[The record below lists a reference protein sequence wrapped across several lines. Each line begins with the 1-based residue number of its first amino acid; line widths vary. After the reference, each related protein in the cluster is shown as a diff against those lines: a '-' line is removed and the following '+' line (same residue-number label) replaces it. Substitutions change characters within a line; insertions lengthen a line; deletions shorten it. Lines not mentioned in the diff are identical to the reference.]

1 MKILGREPTLIIQSM
16 SAVLSVIVALGVKNL
31 SAEQASLV
39 IAVITAGFG
48 LVNAIAVRPI
58 APAAFIAFIGAGAA
72 LLAGYGL
79 EVSQELVG
87 SITVATVAV
96 LALLTRGQ
104 VTPVADPRSPEI
116 VVG

>member
-1 MKILGREPTLIIQSM
+1 MKIFGREPTLIIQTM
-16 SAVLSVIVALGVKNL
+16 SAVLSVVVALGVPGLDAK
-31 SAEQASLV
+31 QAALI
-39 IAVITAGFG
+39 IAVITAGFA
-48 LVNAIAVRPI
+48 LVNAIVVRPI

-79 EVSQELVG
+79 ELSQQLVG

-104 VTPVADPRSPEI
+104 VTPVADPRPPEH